1 MCLHDLYKTPFNYP
15 HYITAYPNPP
25 QQLKAATASSMSN
38 GLFA

>member
-25 QQLKAATASSMSN
+25 QQRQAAAAGNRDN
-38 GLFA
+38 GLLA

>member
-25 QQLKAATASSMSN
+25 QQLKAAAAGN
-38 GLFA
+38 RDKWLLA